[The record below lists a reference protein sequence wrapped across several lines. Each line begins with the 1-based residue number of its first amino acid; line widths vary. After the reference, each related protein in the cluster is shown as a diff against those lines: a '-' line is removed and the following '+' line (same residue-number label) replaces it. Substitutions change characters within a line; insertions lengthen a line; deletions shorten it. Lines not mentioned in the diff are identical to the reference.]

1 MLTQKIKLTYLDGKI
16 SLLIPKTSIL
26 VGNVKFQSV
35 AGEVIRKRIF
45 HVRNAL
51 SLDYFVININ
61 VIATIRLRLDYL
73 IKIYHTISLLMK
85 TNENSIYLILIS
97 Y

>member
-1 MLTQKIKLTYLDGKI
+1 MYLDGKI

-35 AGEVIRKRIF
+35 AGEVIHKRIF
-45 HVRNAL
+45 HVRNASL
-51 SLDYFVININ
+51 LDYFVININ
-61 VIATIRLRLDYL
+61 VIATNHSFEVGLLDQNLPYYD
-73 IKIYHTISLLMK
+73 KLLMK
-85 TNENSIYLILIS
+85 TSENSIYLILIIS